1 MVLEGFVTQTLNG
14 IQFGLVL
21 FIIAVGISISLGI
34 LQILNLAHGELY
46 ALGAFLAFS
55 ITEFLLSAVGLQPP
69 VSSVLLFIA
78 AALVAAAIAALIV
91 GGVGAIIEVTFF
103 RRIYERHELY
113 QLLLTFAVLLIV
125 RDFMKF
131 WPSLGVRLNQ
141 VYATINSVRIGHLV
155 GLNYPTY
162 NIYVIII
169 GTVLF
174 AATIWVFDNTKT
186 GRIIRGTAI
195 DREMATAIGV
205 DTTRVFTVVFVASV
219 FLAGF
224 AGALILPRSGAQ
236 IGMGDTPLVL
246 SFVVVVIGG
255 IGSVKGTFVAALL
268 VGVLSRW
275 ATWQYPPA
283 ELAAPFVI
291 MAIILM
297 IKPGG
302 LFSTWGELE

>member
-1 MVLEGFVTQTLNG
+1 
-14 IQFGLVL
+14 
-21 FIIAVGISISLGI
+21 
-34 LQILNLAHGELY
+34 
-46 ALGAFLAFS
+46 
-55 ITEFLLSAVGLQPP
+55 
-69 VSSVLLFIA
+69 
-78 AALVAAAIAALIV
+78 
-91 GGVGAIIEVTFF
+91 
-103 RRIYERHELY
+103 
-113 QLLLTFAVLLIV
+113 
-125 RDFMKF
+125 MKF